1 MCNLVCK
8 KTIPYREQTYMLL
21 SFLSDCNPLVLYM
34 MTLVSQ
40 DNGLQLREQC
50 FQYKLSGTT
59 MIRKALI
66 KNHAMQNQQDICTIT
81 T

>member
-1 MCNLVCK
+1 
-8 KTIPYREQTYMLL
+8 
-21 SFLSDCNPLVLYM
+21 

-40 DNGLQLREQC
+40 DSGLQLREQC

-66 KNHAMQNQQDICTIT
+66 NNHAMQNQQDICTCPT
-81 T
+81 